1 MSRLRYI
8 GWRLVGLGVSIWAV
22 FTLAFGYVALV
33 PYSAELLAND
43 AVPATPGDPL
53 LTQYVD
59 WLGWLLTVWDDPV
72 IGRVVESLKYTVAY
86 LVPGMALAV
95 VLGVA
100 VRTYTV
106 AAPDRRLDR
115 ATALL
120 TALALGVP
128 IFLLAFLLRRYLL
141 VHYFDLLGT
150 VRIYSYAD
158 GPFAVR
164 NLIAAAW
171 PGSAMAVYLLAIQ
184 LYYTGD
190 RLQEYATEP
199 FVKTARAKGAG
210 TWRVGRHLF
219 RNAVV
224 PILTVFFTDLFGMV
238 LIGVFVV
245 EFVAGVPGVSELLIA
260 SVLERDLPLLLTLS
274 IGIVLVGVTANLL
287 QDIGQ
292 LLADP
297 RVEAE

>member
-1 MSRLRYI
+1 MSRIRYVA
-8 GWRLVGLGVSIWAV
+8 WRLLGFGVTTWAV
-22 FTLAFGYVALV
+22 FTLAFVYVAV
-33 PYSAELLAND
+33 IPYSAEMFASD
-43 AVPATPGDPL
+43 AVPAAPGDPL
-53 LTQYVD
+53 LTKYVD

-72 IGRVVESLKYTVAY
+72 VDRVVESLRYTAAY
-86 LVPGMALAV
+86 FVPATVLAI

-106 AAPDRRLDR
+106 AASDRRLDT
-115 ATALL
+115 ATTLL
-120 TALALGVP
+120 TAVALGIP
-128 IFLLAFLLRRYLL
+128 IFVLAFVLRRYLL

-158 GPFAVR
+158 GPFAAR

-190 RLQEYATEP
+190 RLQEHAAEP

-219 RNAVV
+219 RNAAV
-224 PILTVFFTDLFGMV
+224 PILTVLFTDLFGMV
-238 LIGVFVV
+238 IVGMFVV
-245 EFVAGVPGVSELLIA
+245 EFFVGVPGVTELFIE
-260 SVLERDLPLLLTLS
+260 SVLGRDLPLLLTLS
-274 IGIVLVGVTANLL
+274 IGVVLVGVTANVVR
-287 QDIGQ
+287 DVGQ